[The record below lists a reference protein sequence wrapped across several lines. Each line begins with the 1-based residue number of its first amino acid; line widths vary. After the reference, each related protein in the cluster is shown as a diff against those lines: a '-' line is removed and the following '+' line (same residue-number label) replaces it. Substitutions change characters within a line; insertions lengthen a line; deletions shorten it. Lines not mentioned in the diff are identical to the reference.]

1 MTPTISAPIT
11 GIAIIHGPG
20 VAPAREV
27 SAVSSRPY
35 QTALVTRP
43 IRVSR
48 IQAVP
53 EAAVPVI
60 TASPAKVSTRRS
72 VLKSPSARRKGL
84 SFERSIPG
92 PPSIRSSIRPRLI
105 TS

>member
-1 MTPTISAPIT
+1 MAPTIRAPIT

-20 VAPAREV
+20 VAPARDV
-27 SAVSSRPY
+27 KAVSRWPY

-43 IRVSR
+43 IRANR

-60 TASPAKVSTRRS
+60 TASPANVSTRRS
-72 VLKSPSARRKGL
+72 ALKSPSTRRKGFSL
-84 SFERSIPG
+84 QHSVRD
-92 PPSIRSSIRPRLI
+92 PPSIQTSICPRPI
-105 TS
+105 IS